1 MVFPSSPGKL
11 FKIIPIGDL
20 GAIKNFKDM
29 ATEKN
34 SKGSVKNFF
43 SACWKV
49 VENIGKGILITIILI
64 GMILFWFNPIFFLPI
79 SLLAPKAAA
88 DSLYDLDIEIFSDF
102 WQMFYTPWVALLPM
116 RWKKYFMAVRGI
128 RDYSAGTQLKYYRAV
143 AGAMP
148 KKQREIISQMSDD
161 AQKLLWKRGSD
172 DDRIQLG
179 TVGYKPS
186 IAQLRRLDTGVLDH
200 LLTGYAKKNTLS
212 EDILDLLLERGLTHL
227 FVMHAEKNG
236 LSARMVSKVFSL
248 NGLSSGDPKRI
259 EREKLMT
266 AIKEALQRY
275 AEKQTVLRTQHGTS
289 QNVREWE
296 AFLAEMQTLGRE
308 LCLVAQCSMN
318 VWQYE
323 AFHKAGFLLSQK
335 AVAAL
340 LSFGEETMCKQ
351 IFAYEP
357 AESFTDKAKALIDA
371 NPKLKSWQ
379 LLSVAE
385 V

>member
-34 SKGSVKNFF
+34 SKGSVKKIF

-49 VENIGKGILITIILI
+49 VENIGKGIGKGILITIVLI

-102 WQMFYTPWVALLPM
+102 WRAFYQPWVAILPM
-116 RWKKYFMAVRGI
+116 RWKKHFMAVRGI
-128 RDYSAGTQLKYYRAV
+128 SEYSPHTQVKYYRLAAAEEKDNILGKMTIAAQSELWKFGNADERIRL
-143 AGAMP
+143 AGNGYRP
-148 KKQREIISQMSDD
+148 TISQ
-161 AQKLLWKRGSD
+161 
-172 DDRIQLG
+172 
-179 TVGYKPS
+179 
-186 IAQLRRLDTGVLDH
+186 LRALDTVVLEH
-200 LLTGYAKKNTLS
+200 VLVAYGKARNTFS
-212 EDILDLLLERGLTHL
+212 EDILNLLIDRNLGNL
-227 FVMHAEKNG
+227 FFGHVRKNG
-236 LSARMVSKVFSL
+236 LSPRVINRIFSGRDIKKEDVQGWIAATQEAL
-248 NGLSSGDPKRI
+248 ECFS
-259 EREKLMT
+259 ERQTVTRSQQPGNVAEWELFLKE
-266 AIKEALQRY
+266 IKESG
-275 AEKQTVLRTQHGTS
+275 K
-289 QNVREWE
+289 
-296 AFLAEMQTLGRE
+296 E
-308 LCLVAQCSMN
+308 LNPSAQCLMSIA
-318 VWQYE
+318 QYIE
-323 AFHKAGFLLSQK
+323 FHKMGFNLSRE
-335 AVAAL
+335 VIYYF
-340 LSFGEETMCKQ
+340 LSLGQETICKY

-385 V
+385 A